1 MSEEDKNKSKA
12 PFLPTYDVMN
22 ANGNQIIHL
31 FSMVGTSESDGCRQ
45 DWKACVYSIKKQHL
59 IIRKHKIRAEPGNIQ
74 GVKTAN

>member
-1 MSEEDKNKSKA
+1 MSEEEKNKSKA

-45 DWKACVYSIKKQHL
+45 DWKACVYSIKK
-59 IIRKHKIRAEPGNIQ
+59 
-74 GVKTAN
+74 KTPDHPEA

>member
-31 FSMVGTSESDGCRQ
+31 FSMVRYKWDGRRQ
-45 DWKACVYSIKKQHL
+45 DWSARLNKKTKHL

-74 GVKTAN
+74 GVRTAN